1 MISSRQAG
9 RRRRRNDFGADF
21 FVSKGNFR
29 RRYAIAVI
37 NSISTQKTE
46 KHRSSV
52 LYSSFFVGLIAEI
65 NRTCPSSEQ
74 QLQEGSASAK
84 IVSRWFFLLSILCV
98 RQETKRNIS
107 GWTSESPSRRMQ
119 LWIFHLDLFSWRLS
133 LRLKA
138 EFPMAD
144 GRFR

>member
-1 MISSRQAG
+1 
-9 RRRRRNDFGADF
+9 
-21 FVSKGNFR
+21 
-29 RRYAIAVI
+29 VI

-84 IVSRWFFLLSILCV
+84 IVSRWFFVVVHSLCKAGN
-98 RQETKRNIS
+98 ETQHF
-107 GWTSESPSRRMQ
+107 WM
-119 LWIFHLDLFSWRLS
+119 DL
-133 LRLKA
+133 
-138 EFPMAD
+138 
-144 GRFR
+144 